1 MLNYVI
7 DKIRK
12 FNEVH
17 PYLASILIF
26 VAASLIGITIQY
38 LIDGK
43 IIGSGFYTTTFIA
56 IVSLLLR
63 WLKRA
68 K

>member
-43 IIGSGFYTTTFIA
+43 IIGSGFYTATFIA